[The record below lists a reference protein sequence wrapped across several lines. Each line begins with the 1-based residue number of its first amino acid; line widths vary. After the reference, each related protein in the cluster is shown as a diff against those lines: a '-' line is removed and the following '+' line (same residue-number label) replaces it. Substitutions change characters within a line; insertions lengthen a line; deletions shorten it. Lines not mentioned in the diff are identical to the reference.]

1 MQLINSKYLDMNT
14 KAGFSLATP
23 TVQGIKTANTI
34 FSLCGA
40 AGGSVFTGADLQAIL
55 VAEGLA
61 SPNGAAAPTLTGV
74 RFTTAPK
81 GRLTLDQATDAD
93 IVATGEKVDVNE
105 DGNIDYVH
113 GGEDWYKDECITDS
127 DCDLIPDTPFN
138 PATEF
143 TIPEGSCAKFRLT
156 YA

>member
-1 MQLINSKYLDMNT
+1 MNT

-23 TVQGIKTANTI
+23 TVEGIKTGNTI
-34 FSLCGA
+34 FSLCGVV
-40 AGGSVFTGADLQAIL
+40 GGSTFTAADLQAIL
-55 VAEGLA
+55 DAEGIV
-61 SPNGAAAPTLTGV
+61 SPNGAATPTLTGV

-81 GRLTLDQATDAD
+81 GRLTQDQATDTD
-93 IVATGEKVDVNE
+93 ITATGEMVVVDE
-105 DGNIDYVH
+105 DGNVDNVH

-138 PATEF
+138 PATSF